1 MLFTDPSPLD
11 YQEWG
16 RRIARL
22 EQDAGI
28 VDHGLPERDD
38 DYLMDAA
45 EFRAEQA
52 RDDALM
58 GDNW

>member
-1 MLFTDPSPLD
+1 MTITDNSPRD

-38 DYLMDAA
+38 DMDAA

-52 RDDALM
+52 RDFEDHA
-58 GDNW
+58 

>member
-1 MLFTDPSPLD
+1 MTFTDPSPLD

-38 DYLMDAA
+38 DYDMDAA
-45 EFRAEQA
+45 EFRAEHD
-52 RDDALM
+52 RDMDLM
-58 GDNW
+58 GDDW

>member
-1 MLFTDPSPLD
+1 MTLIDPSPLD

-16 RRIARL
+16 RGIARL

-38 DYLMDAA
+38 DYDMDAE

-52 RDDALM
+52 RDCEDHV
-58 GDNW
+58 

>member
-1 MLFTDPSPLD
+1 M
-11 YQEWG
+11 
-16 RRIARL
+16 IARL

-38 DYLMDAA
+38 DYEMDAA

-58 GDNW
+58 GDDW

>member
-1 MLFTDPSPLD
+1 MTLTDPSPLD

-52 RDDALM
+52 RDFEDPA
-58 GDNW
+58 

>member
-1 MLFTDPSPLD
+1 M
-11 YQEWG
+11 
-16 RRIARL
+16 IARL

-38 DYLMDAA
+38 DYEMDAA

-52 RDDALM
+52 RDFE
-58 GDNW
+58 DNA

>member
-58 GDNW
+58 GDD

>member
-1 MLFTDPSPLD
+1 MTLTDPSPLD

-38 DYLMDAA
+38 DMDAE

-52 RDDALM
+52 RDFEDHV
-58 GDNW
+58 

>member
-1 MLFTDPSPLD
+1 MTTIDNSPRD

-38 DYLMDAA
+38 DMDAE

-52 RDDALM
+52 RDMDLM
-58 GDNW
+58 GDD

>member
-58 GDNW
+58 GDDW

>member
-1 MLFTDPSPLD
+1 MTLTDPSPLD

-38 DYLMDAA
+38 DYDMDAA

-52 RDDALM
+52 RDFEDHV
-58 GDNW
+58 

>member
-1 MLFTDPSPLD
+1 M
-11 YQEWG
+11 
-16 RRIARL
+16 IARL

-38 DYLMDAA
+38 DMDAA

-52 RDDALM
+52 RDFEDHA
-58 GDNW
+58 